1 MKGCL
6 LKRNWFTAEQERF
19 FELYGDGE
27 LRYYK
32 GHQGDYRGSIYFNK
46 DTKVEINAQ
55 QGIDAAEMAITCE
68 TRNKTFVLVQPQ
80 FNEKRLVSE
89 IAKGHECKIH
99 GWATALQDPINILNQ
114 EGTNIVLASL
124 AYVPKTKGNSTGP
137 KPFRKIQEGAAGIE
151 VLEEEKAQ
159 VDIEDVEVEVD
170 ITAATYTEPP
180 RIEARLARIEF
191 KEEKPCVPIDH
202 SDQE

>member
-68 TRNKTFVLVQPQ
+68 TRNKTFVLV
-80 FNEKRLVSE
+80 
-89 IAKGHECKIH
+89 
-99 GWATALQDPINILNQ
+99 
-114 EGTNIVLASL
+114 
-124 AYVPKTKGNSTGP
+124 
-137 KPFRKIQEGAAGIE
+137 
-151 VLEEEKAQ
+151 
-159 VDIEDVEVEVD
+159 
-170 ITAATYTEPP
+170 
-180 RIEARLARIEF
+180 
-191 KEEKPCVPIDH
+191 
-202 SDQE
+202 